1 MAKKG
6 YIETITEGTTK
17 FLTKYI
23 EDSAYFV
30 NRFMVGYNKNK
41 LRRLYYSYGM
51 DKEQVEKV
59 VLEQKSYQKIDREF
73 VWNLY
78 LFYEAM
84 EKQIPTEKDMVVYRG
99 CDTLEDHA
107 MDGINATSRSRKIA
121 ENFNYGTLLK
131 INVPAG
137 SKVIVC
143 SEFVED
149 LEEQIVLPPCDYTI
163 VNEHNEMTDGR
174 DTRVVEINIK
184 PRDILT
190 DFSLA
195 MHRPTQDY
203 IKENGLGDTYIE
215 AFNYLVMIMVRRAL
229 NVYPDELLEKAIAN
243 KDNPNYGETMKG
255 KESFADISIIEFLIS
270 TKDQPKMVVKH
281 ALRQKFYY
289 VSPEELD
296 LIYTLV
302 RRFNDSIRSDFGKQF
317 KY

>member
-1 MAKKG
+1 MAEKS

-23 EDSAYFV
+23 EDSAYFI

-51 DKEQVEKV
+51 DKDQVEKV
-59 VLEQKSYQKIDREF
+59 VLDQKSYQKIDKDF

-84 EKQIPTEKDMVVYRG
+84 ENQIPTEEDMVVYRG

-107 MDGINATSRSRKIA
+107 MDGINATSLKRKIA

-137 SKVIVC
+137 SKVITC

-149 LEEQIVLPPCDYTI
+149 LEEQIILPPCDYTI
-163 VNEHNEMTDGR
+163 VNEHNEMIDGR

-190 DFSLA
+190 EFSLA
-195 MHRPTQDY
+195 MHRPTKDY
-203 IKENGLGDTYIE
+203 INENGLGDSYIE

-229 NVYPDELLEKAIAN
+229 NVYPDELLKKAIEN
-243 KDNPNYGETMKG
+243 KDNDHYGDDNRG
-255 KESFADISIIEFLIS
+255 KVSFADISIIEFLIS
-270 TKDQPKMVVKH
+270 TRNQPMMIIKH
-281 ALRQKFYY
+281 TLQQKFYY

-296 LIYTLV
+296 LLYSLAK
-302 RRFNDSIRSDFGKQF
+302 RFNDSLNGDFTKQF